1 LKTSSASKSAPE
13 RSSFRIRLAAIGLS
27 LFVGIALMIAKFFAY
42 YLTGSSAIFSDALE
56 SIINVV
62 ASAFAVVSIV
72 TAAKPPDESH
82 PYGHGKIE
90 FFSAGFEGALII
102 LAAVGIFRNA
112 AAHILHPGPLP
123 NLGEGLAI
131 LLAATVANLLLGI
144 LLLGTGKRTDSLT
157 LIADG
162 KHVLTDV
169 YTSAGVLA
177 GLVLVPVTGWY
188 RLDGVIAG
196 LVGLNILWTGI
207 GLLRQAY
214 AGLMDESDPGLLAEV
229 SALLARNRND
239 LWIDIHQL
247 RAWKAGNHVHI
258 DLHVVLPRDLDLNR
272 AHLEAKRIES
282 ILIDHFAEN
291 ASILVH
297 MDPCTEPD
305 CPACRRVRC
314 EMRMAEARES
324 GKWDPAALTATRL
337 DHVSSSAT
345 GRGDSEN

>member
-1 LKTSSASKSAPE
+1 MKTPAPMPLAE
-13 RSSFRIRLAAIGLS
+13 RPGSFRVRLSAIVLS
-27 LFVGIALMIAKFFAY
+27 LLVGIVLMSAKFFAY
-42 YLTGSSAIFSDALE
+42 HLTGSSAILSDALE

-62 ASAFAVVSIV
+62 ASAFGVVSIV

-102 LAAVGIFRNA
+102 LASAGIFRSA
-112 AAHILHPGPLP
+112 VPHILHPRPLP

-131 LLAATVANLLLGI
+131 LLGATVVNLLLGI
-144 LLLGTGKRTDSLT
+144 LLLRTGRRTDSLT

-177 GLVLVPVTGWY
+177 GLLLVPLTGWY
-188 RLDGVIAG
+188 RLDGVIAC
-196 LVGLNILWTGI
+196 LVGLNILLTGI

-214 AGLMDESDPGLLAEV
+214 AGLMDESDSGLLSEV
-229 SALLARNRND
+229 SSLLVQNRND

-258 DLHVVLPRDLDLNR
+258 DLHVVLPRDLDLHR

-282 ILIDHFAEN
+282 ILVDHFQEN

-305 CPACRRVRC
+305 CPVCRRTRC
-314 EMRMAEARES
+314 QMRLAEARAT
-324 GKWDPAALTATRL
+324 GRWDPASLTATRL
-337 DHVSSSAT
+337 DHVASPEKDPDESGA
-345 GRGDSEN
+345 